1 MRTRSDTKVRPVW
14 SLEEFF
20 RSSVTSALDRQGLA
34 VDDHTAYYVVN
45 LLTLFARSEVLYEG
59 SVEGRSLKP
68 LALILAEAM
77 DARTHEERNFA
88 LQRIGD
94 ISLFIAGFFGESL
107 QRRHVDV
114 DYYVRMGGSAY
125 GSLSESVRGSVRGQV
140 FTAVFAELASKF
152 QDLVDV
158 LNDVRD
164 EARGGDDVDILR
176 LYEVWLKTGSKRAER
191 ALRRL
196 GIEPNQALDG
206 MTSH

>member
-1 MRTRSDTKVRPVW
+1 VKEVR

-20 RSSVTSALDRQGLA
+20 RNSVASAMDRQGLSA
-34 VDDHTAYYVVN
+34 DDHTAYYVVN

-59 SVEGRSLKP
+59 SGEGRTLKP

-77 DARTHEERNFA
+77 EARTAEERNFA

-94 ISLFIAGFFGESL
+94 ISLFVAGFFGESL
-107 QRRHVDV
+107 ARRQVDI

-125 GSLSESVRGSVRGQV
+125 GSLSDRVRGSVRGQV

-152 QDLVDV
+152 QDFVDV
-158 LNDVRD
+158 LTEVRD
-164 EARGGDDVDILR
+164 ESRGSDDVDILR
-176 LYEVWLKTGSKRAER
+176 LYDVWLKTGSKRAER

-196 GIEPNQALDG
+196 GIEPSRALNG
-206 MTSH
+206 MSRH